1 MGRTSQQT
9 AGSPTSRSAGR
20 KKHEQKHEQRQA
32 RSDTAAAPRE
42 APQHAARCTLL
53 AGCWSAPA
61 RHDKREGAEKMEGL
75 LLGLAWT
82 GWTRLG

>member
-1 MGRTSQQT
+1 MLRMVRLGCPSHQT
-9 AGSPTSRSAGR
+9 ADSPTSRSPSWK
-20 KKHEQKHEQRQA
+20 KKHEQEQA
-32 RSDTAAAPRE
+32 RSDTTAAPRE
-42 APQHAARCTLL
+42 APQHGLL
-53 AGCWSAPA
+53 AAGCWSAPA

>member
-1 MGRTSQQT
+1 M
-9 AGSPTSRSAGR
+9 AGSPTSRSPGR

-32 RSDTAAAPRE
+32 NIEHSSGTE
-42 APQHAARCTLL
+42 GSSSTRCTLL
-53 AGCWSAPA
+53 AAGAP
-61 RHDKREGAEKMEGL
+61 RHDHDKREGAEKMEGL